1 MAETKTEVGVE
12 ISIQTKQAQQQVN
25 ALTKE
30 VDALREAYKNAAE
43 GSEEQKE
50 ALDKLTKKEKELEKA
65 NDKLNKSL
73 KENQDAAKKSEKSN
87 KGLLE
92 TLKAFSIVGAV
103 VSGFNF
109 LKDSLLQNQKVANQV
124 EAVFTTI
131 NNTISAFV
139 EVVINSTKKVG
150 EQTNGF
156 DALFKVLKGGLV
168 LAITPLRAAFNGI
181 SLAIDEIR
189 LAWEESPFGDKDQ
202 ETIKNLTK
210 RIEDSK
216 LALIDTAKN
225 AKNAASDIYNNFGE
239 AVSETGQLISDV
251 VDNASKINVKSIYE
265 NAKATIQLKNTAKI
279 AIAELNGIKEK
290 YDRLAEVQ
298 RQIRDDD
305 RNSIQDRIAA
315 NVRLGEILEEQKK
328 IQISL
333 ADQRV
338 AAAASELKGN
348 KENIELQVAYKE
360 ALNERAAI
368 LATIAGLE
376 SEQLANTSAL
386 DKELIELNKS
396 KIEGEQTL
404 AIERRKAN
412 ADLITDELAKNIE
425 LQKIRDEERQSELER
440 LQDNINKYKEGTQS
454 RVDAEIEFNRK
465 KQELDI
471 ADEVAQKERAK
482 IIRQRSI
489 DETSARLENELA
501 VFNNKKALIDLERI
515 SAFEKTQRIVELAK
529 QEAKVQIE
537 QLNLKRDAEIL
548 AAEQAGLSTVQIK
561 EKYSQQ
567 EIAINNAVA
576 KSEKELAI
584 AKKNATIEAADAIAS
599 TLQSTAQLLG
609 ENTAVGKA
617 LAVASTTISS
627 ITAAQKAYE
636 AAQSL
641 PFGIGSVLGPIN
653 AALAIATGVANVR
666 KILAVKVPGS
676 SGVGGALPTNTN
688 VGRISA
694 PLQPQLATTTLNQ
707 GQINQLS
714 SATNRSFVLETDVS
728 GNQERIRRINRAARI
743 N

>member
-305 RNSIQDRIAA
+305 RNAIQDRIAA
-315 NVRLGEILEEQKK
+315 NVRLGEILQEQKK

-425 LQKIRDEERQSELER
+425 LQKIRDEERQSELKR

-454 RVDAEIEFNRK
+454 RIDAENEYNRK

-471 ADEVAQKERAK
+471 ADEVAQEERAK

-489 DETSARLENELA
+489 DETSARLENDLA
-501 VFNNKKALIDLERI
+501 VINNKKALLDSEKI

-548 AAEQAGLSTVQIK
+548 AAEKAGLSTVQIK

-676 SGVGGALPTNTN
+676 SGGGGALPTNTN